1 MSCRFSTSLMVQR
14 NLSNEHEAY
23 RIKCDAGSSP
33 YYHCCVHFRIDS
45 NFMNQTEHYK
55 KYMQQ
60 VGLTAILS
68 FAVVIS
74 SFVFMHYSLV
84 NVLCEYKYTC
94 WTPFRCVLL
103 LIWNN
108 QCMKQV

>member
-1 MSCRFSTSLMVQR
+1 
-14 NLSNEHEAY
+14 
-23 RIKCDAGSSP
+23 
-33 YYHCCVHFRIDS
+33 
-45 NFMNQTEHYK
+45 MNQTEHYK

-74 SFVFMHYSLV
+74 SFVFMHYSPV

-94 WTPFRCVLL
+94 CTSLRCVLL
-103 LIWNN
+103 LIWSN
-108 QCMKQV
+108 QYMKQV